1 LLGFVVWCLSFSGT
15 KIAWRSSRFEL
26 QGERM
31 VLRKDAGNPT

>member
-1 LLGFVVWCLSFSGT
+1 MSFGGT

-31 VLRKDAGNPT
+31 VLRKDA